1 LKRLISGILAIL
13 TRTERMK
20 MIRLIMLDLIIG
32 ILDIAFLG
40 LMLLVID
47 FYTKSSLERN
57 FLRDHFFGSPDSL
70 IVVIIFFLLFS
81 IKNGSGYY
89 ISSLQ
94 RHFFFNVASRLS
106 RRNIRYYLNENYAQF
121 VNTGSAVQIRKI
133 GQQPVEFSNYILV
146 NVQQIIS
153 QVILILF
160 TIVAIL
166 TYHPDLFL
174 LLFLL
179 LVPPVT
185 ALGYFI
191 KRKLKNIRGEIKL
204 TSEKTLQHLQESLGG
219 FVESNIYNSVDF
231 FIDRYSFY
239 QEKLN
244 KNIATQQALQGL
256 PSRMIEVFAVL
267 GFLILLAVNKF
278 AGHSLNINL
287 LEIGIFMA
295 AAYKIIPGIVKILSS
310 AGQIKAYGFTLS
322 DLLTEPA
329 VNQRPAAGD
338 RNIGTVKFDQVTFRY
353 KEHQVLT
360 KLNFT
365 VTKGDFV
372 GISGKSGSGKT
383 TLINHLLGFLAPD
396 EGTIFINHAATDEP
410 ARQSFWHRISYIRQ
424 QQFIFSDTILK
435 NICLSE
441 VVNEAKLAEVIE
453 FCELPEILGRCQNGI
468 HHLLSENG
476 KNISGGQRQR
486 IVLARALYHDFDL
499 LILDEAFSEM
509 DEQSEKRI
517 LGRLTEMAKTGK
529 IIILITHGK
538 LGMTFC
544 NKTISIDNE

>member
-1 LKRLISGILAIL
+1 MVRLI
-13 TRTERMK
+13 T
-20 MIRLIMLDLIIG
+20 LDLLIG
-32 ILDIAFLG
+32 VLDIVFLG
-40 LMLLVID
+40 LLLLVID
-47 FYTKSSLERN
+47 FYTKSNLQRN
-57 FLRDHFFGSPDSL
+57 FLQDLFFGSRDSL
-70 IVVIIFFLLFS
+70 MLAVVFFLLFS
-81 IKNGSGYY
+81 IKNCLGYY

-94 RHFFFNVASRLS
+94 RHFFFGVASRLS
-106 RRNIRYYLNENYAQF
+106 ERNIRYYLNENYAQF
-121 VNTGSAVQIRKI
+121 VNIGSAVQIRKI
-133 GQQPVEFSNYILV
+133 GQQPVEFSNYILI

-160 TIVAIL
+160 TIIAIL

-191 KRKLKNIRGEIKL
+191 KRKLKNIRSEIKL
-204 TSEKTLQHLQESLGG
+204 TSEKTLQHLQESLSG
-219 FVESNIYNSVDF
+219 FVESNIYNSTDF

-278 AGHSLNINL
+278 AGHSIGINL

-310 AGQIKAYGFTLS
+310 AGQIKAYGFTLT
-322 DLLTEPA
+322 DLLTGPA
-329 VNQRPAAGD
+329 TNQRPAAD
-338 RNIGTVKFDQVTFRY
+338 DNTIGTVKFDQVTFRY
-353 KEHQVLT
+353 KTHQVLT
-360 KLNFT
+360 KLDFT
-365 VTKGDFV
+365 IVKGDFV

-383 TLINHLLGFLAPD
+383 TLINLLLGFLAPE
-396 EGTIFINHAATDEP
+396 EGTIFINHVASDESS
-410 ARQSFWHRISYIRQ
+410 RQRFWNRISYVRQ

-441 VVNEAKLAEVIE
+441 TVNEAKLAEVIE
-453 FCELPEILGRCQNGI
+453 FCGLPDVLNRCHNGI

-499 LILDEAFSEM
+499 LILDEPFSEM
-509 DEQSEKRI
+509 DELSEKRI
-517 LGRLTEMAKTGK
+517 LSRLTEMAKTGK

-538 LGMTFC
+538 LGLTFC
-544 NKTISIDNE
+544 NKTISIDHE

>member
-1 LKRLISGILAIL
+1 
-13 TRTERMK
+13 
-20 MIRLIMLDLIIG
+20 
-32 ILDIAFLG
+32 
-40 LMLLVID
+40 
-47 FYTKSSLERN
+47 
-57 FLRDHFFGSPDSL
+57 
-70 IVVIIFFLLFS
+70 
-81 IKNGSGYY
+81 
-89 ISSLQ
+89 
-94 RHFFFNVASRLS
+94 
-106 RRNIRYYLNENYAQF
+106 
-121 VNTGSAVQIRKI
+121 
-133 GQQPVEFSNYILV
+133 LV

-160 TIVAIL
+160 TIIAIL

-191 KRKLKNIRGEIKL
+191 KRKLKNIRSEIKL
-204 TSEKTLQHLQESLGG
+204 TSEKTLQHLQESLSG
-219 FVESNIYNSVDF
+219 FVESNIYNSTDF

-278 AGHSLNINL
+278 AGHSIGINL

-295 AAYKIIPGIVKILSS
+295 AAYKIIPGIVRILSS
-310 AGQIKAYGFTLS
+310 AGQIKAYGFTLT
-322 DLLTEPA
+322 DLLTGPA
-329 VNQRPAAGD
+329 TNQRPAAED
-338 RNIGTVKFDQVTFRY
+338 NTIGTVSFDQVTFRY
-353 KEHQVLT
+353 KTHQVLT
-360 KLNFT
+360 KLDFT
-365 VTKGDFV
+365 IVKGDFV

-383 TLINHLLGFLAPD
+383 TLINLLLGFLAPE
-396 EGTIFINHAATDEP
+396 EGTIFINHVASDESS
-410 ARQSFWHRISYIRQ
+410 RQRFWHRISYVRQ

-441 VVNEAKLAEVIE
+441 TVNEAKLAEVIE
-453 FCELPEILGRCQNGI
+453 FCGLSDVLNRCQNGI

-499 LILDEAFSEM
+499 LILDESFSEM
-509 DEQSEKRI
+509 DELSEKRI
-517 LGRLTEMAKTGK
+517 LSRLTEMAKTGK

-538 LGMTFC
+538 LGLTFC
-544 NKTISIDNE
+544 NKTISIDHE